1 MTTKRDESGKKGE
14 SPSVR
19 RNRLGEARGEDG
31 PEPEKSREGRDKISR
46 HRDSG
51 GGDPDAGIHDA

>member
-19 RNRLGEARGEDG
+19 RNHLGETSGENS
-31 PEPEKSREGRDKISR
+31 PEPEKSRERRDKVSR
-46 HRDSG
+46 DRDS
-51 GGDPDAGIHDA
+51 GDPDAGIHDA

>member
-19 RNRLGEARGEDG
+19 RNQLGETRGEDG
-31 PEPEKSREGRDKISR
+31 PEPETSRERRDKVSR
-46 HRDSG
+46 DRDR
-51 GGDPDAGIHDA
+51 GDPDAGIHDA